1 MKVWGEECFWLDG
14 CFGAETWSR
23 GNSLDG
29 SNLRA
34 LDRTELSQH
43 GFLAPLKG
51 RLTQH

>member
-1 MKVWGEECFWLDG
+1 LCDS
-14 CFGAETWSR
+14 FGAETWFR

-29 SNLRA
+29 SEPQA

-43 GFLAPLKG
+43 NVLAPLKG